1 MANLQ
6 FVYETLKKK
15 NPGAIITQ
23 GFLRSDVQLTASN
36 SNINFSFLQTQNIT
50 TVKCQTLQPAD
61 AFCVTAMAL
70 KIYKSTDIATPSAA
84 NVAKTIDYSY
94 PQPSVFSKSGESANL
109 ESLFNGNLQ
118 VTIQKRVI
126 FSQFPAY
133 KFRRVNTSQYGT
145 QSATTFQTAQSEE
158 QYGVNGGLVALE
170 PTINMQGSWTMAF
183 QLVPPAALDMTGT
196 SSINFVSLVLDGFLL
211 QNAASYNFAE

>member
-1 MANLQ
+1 M
-6 FVYETLKKK
+6 
-15 NPGAIITQ
+15 
-23 GFLRSDVQLTASN
+23 
-36 SNINFSFLQTQNIT
+36 
-50 TVKCQTLQPAD
+50 
-61 AFCVTAMAL
+61 
-70 KIYKSTDIATPSAA
+70 
-84 NVAKTIDYSY
+84 
-94 PQPSVFSKSGESANL
+94 
-109 ESLFNGNLQ
+109 
-118 VTIQKRVI
+118 
-126 FSQFPAY
+126 
-133 KFRRVNTSQYGT
+133 NTSQYGT